1 MQLLRSVLVLA
12 HLVLFCCI
20 AAQPSVAQDA
30 ASKKPA
36 KKVWTNDD
44 LHHLSSQ
51 DVTKT
56 LAPSSDTRDADLPRN
71 HYVRA
76 KDPKWYAKQL
86 GPLREEIARIDRQ
99 LRDISEARKDGR
111 GTTGAVAL
119 DQEPEGVS
127 TDAQLELLQKRR
139 AELVLKI
146 DDLETDARRNEV
158 SPGALRTEVEPDKP
172 ETGSK
177 APNDSAADEDP
188 DIVEAE
194 NSIQDEKEHLERA
207 RKELDLLQRG
217 LDLDQRQVYS
227 NPNYLSN
234 RSGDSQLA
242 SIQSQISGK
251 LREIQQTDQEL
262 ARLEEHLED
271 LKLNRPADSGT
282 RKKKVE
288 GISPGDAR
296 AKGAAKEE
304 KGESYWRKRFADMRY
319 KIGIA
324 ETEHDI
330 LQRELNVLLLEYD
343 PNPQKAMR
351 ENVTRKAIND
361 HRKAIEDKQKQ
372 IEALQQ
378 GLSDLED
385 ELRRAGGYPGW
396 SRE

>member
-1 MQLLRSVLVLA
+1 MQLLRSAPVLA

-30 ASKKPA
+30 APKKTA

-44 LHHLSSQ
+44 LQHLSSP
-51 DVTKT
+51 DVTRT
-56 LAPSSDTRDADLPRN
+56 LVPSSDTGVGDLPRN
-71 HYVRA
+71 HYLRA

-86 GPLREEIARIDRQ
+86 GPLREEIARIDQQ
-99 LRDISEARKDGR
+99 LRDISEARKGGR

-127 TDAQLELLQKRR
+127 SDAQIELLQKRR

-146 DDLETDARRNEV
+146 DDLESEARRNEV
-158 SPGALRTEVEPDKP
+158 PPGALRTEVAPDKP
-172 ETGSK
+172 GTGSK
-177 APNDSAADEDP
+177 APNGSAADEDP
-188 DIVEAE
+188 DVVEAE

-207 RKELDLLQRG
+207 KKELDLLQRG

-227 NPNYLSN
+227 NPNYLSS
-234 RSGDSQLA
+234 RSGDSKLS
-242 SIQSQISGK
+242 SIESQISGK
-251 LREIQQTDQEL
+251 RQEIQQAEQEISQ
-262 ARLEEHLED
+262 LEEHLED
-271 LKLNRPADSGT
+271 LELNRPADSGSG
-282 RKKKVE
+282 KKKVE
-288 GISPGDAR
+288 GTAAGGPG
-296 AKGAAKEE
+296 AKDAAKEE
-304 KGESYWRKRFADMRY
+304 KGETYWRKRFADMRY
-319 KIGIA
+319 KIGIV
-324 ETEHDI
+324 ETERDI

-343 PNPQKAMR
+343 PNPEKAMR

-361 HRKAIEDKQKQ
+361 HRKAIEDKQKE
-372 IEALQQ
+372 IEALHQ